1 MIEMQT
7 GRAPRPI
14 DMHTESAM
22 DVPDIPESTAPP
34 ISVGAVL
41 EAVTTHAFV
50 FDSEQKLVSCTRK
63 ALERTGPPETLTA
76 LLEHPLTAAIP
87 EHERRLCL
95 QKASDIFEAGTVAS
109 GQGVWF
115 WTNPDVNDSESL
127 VYAIL
132 RPLYSG
138 ENRLAGLL
146 FICDELGADALPE
159 SLARVP
165 ITDDQEEDR
174 IELARQFAVTL
185 NHEINNPLFVVSA
198 TLEDLLS
205 EPLDKDVEKRL
216 QLALDNVWKVAEAV
230 KLLQEIRQIV
240 SKAYIP
246 GYRMIDLEA
255 SSVRRRQPGTEP
267 R

>member
-1 MIEMQT
+1 MIELQT
-7 GRAPRPI
+7 SRAPRPI
-14 DMHTESAM
+14 DINSESGM
-22 DVPDIPESTAPP
+22 EVPIPPESTAAP

-50 FDSEQKLVSCTRK
+50 FDGEQKLVSCTRK
-63 ALERTGPPETLTA
+63 AMERTGRPETLSA

-95 QKASDIFEAGTVAS
+95 QKASDIFEAGTIAR

-115 WTNPDVNDSESL
+115 WTNPAAKEGDGL
-127 VYAIL
+127 VYAVL
-132 RPLYSG
+132 RPLYADQD
-138 ENRLAGLL
+138 RLAGLL
-146 FICDELGADALPE
+146 FICDELAADALPD
-159 SLARVP
+159 SLTRLP
-165 ITDDQEEDR
+165 FNDDQDQDR

-205 EPLDKDVEKRL
+205 EPLDKDMEKRL

-255 SSVRRRQPGTEP
+255 SSIRPRSPGQ
-267 R
+267 